1 MLVAA
6 ALVVV
11 AVWEAVVAVWEAVV
25 AQVAAVAPVEVSA
38 MAPPVLV
45 VAIYFNAGGWTLPA

>member
-6 ALVVV
+6 ALV
-11 AVWEAVVAVWEAVV
+11 VVAVWEAVV
-25 AQVAAVAPVEVSA
+25 AQVAAVAPVEVA
-38 MAPPVLV
+38 AVAPPVLV